1 MNFLEALSISSQPFE
16 VQNSMCA
23 AKFDSLN
30 ITDTTLRDAHQS
42 LIATRLRTEDMLPL
56 ARAIDQA
63 GFFSVEAWGGATFD
77 SCIRFLNDDPWDRLR
92 MLKAELKHTPIQMLL
107 RGQNLVG
114 YRHYPDDVVEKFVE
128 ASARNGVDIFRVF
141 DALNDIRNMKKAME
155 EVKNVGGHLQGAI
168 SYTTSPV
175 HSVATFIDMA
185 QELYTLGCDSICI
198 KDMAGLIMPH
208 DARDLIA
215 GIKKTADVKV
225 CLHSHCTSG
234 VAPLSYQAAIDAGVD
249 ILDTAM
255 SPFAFGT
262 SQPPTES
269 IVASVLG
276 TPRDTGIDLITL
288 RNVRNICREMRE
300 KYEPLFSAITDRVDS
315 DVLIYQ
321 LPGGMISN
329 LVSQLK
335 EQNALDRLDDVFHE
349 VPRVRKDLGYPPLVT
364 PTSQIVGTQAVFNVL
379 MDGERYRNV
388 TREVK
393 DYVLGL
399 YGRSPAPISPE
410 VRALIVGDEEPV
422 TVRPADLLEPIYE
435 QMRAQAVEQGLVT
448 RDEDVLTYILYP
460 SIAPSFLRG
469 ERQAEVIPEAAAP
482 AGPVGVAD
490 FPRSMEVEVDGEI
503 FSVRI
508 VTVEGDSVGASV
520 CTPSA
525 KERIPR
531 GEVAGGVKSNMQ
543 GMVLKVMFPRGS
555 TVKKGDTLIVLEA
568 MKMENPIRS
577 PRDGTVSEIF
587 VDAGDVVQN
596 GDVLMVIE

>member
-1 MNFLEALSISSQPFE
+1 MNFLEALLIYSQPFE

-23 AKFDSLN
+23 AKLDSLN

-56 ARAIDQA
+56 ARAVDEV

-77 SCIRFLNDDPWDRLR
+77 SSIRFLNDDPWERLR
-92 MLKAELKHTPIQMLL
+92 MLKVELKRTPIQMLL

-155 EVKNVGGHLQGAI
+155 EVKNVGAHLQGAI

-185 QELYTLGCDSICI
+185 EELYALGCDSICI

-215 GIKKTADVKV
+215 GIKKAADVKV

-234 VAPLSYQAAIDAGVD
+234 VAPMSYQAAIDAGVD

-255 SPFAFGT
+255 SPFALGT

-269 IVASVLG
+269 VVASVAG
-276 TPRDTGIDLITL
+276 TPRDTGIDLLPL
-288 RNVRNICREMRE
+288 RKVRNICREMRE
-300 KYEPLFSAITDRVDS
+300 KYEPLFNSIADRVDS

-335 EQNALDRLDDVFHE
+335 EQDALDRLDEVFRE
-349 VPRVRKDLGYPPLVT
+349 IPRVREDLGYPPLVT

-388 TREVK
+388 TKEVK
-393 DYVLGL
+393 DYVRGL
-399 YGRSPAPISPE
+399 YGRSPAPIGPE
-410 VRALIVGDEEPV
+410 IQKTIIGDEEPV
-422 TVRPADLLEPIYE
+422 TVRPADLLAPIYE
-435 QMRAQAVEQGLVT
+435 QMKKEAEEQALVT
-448 RDEDVLTYILYP
+448 REEDILTYILYP
-460 SIAPSFLRG
+460 SVAPSFLRG
-469 ERQAEVIPEAAAP
+469 ERKAEAIPEKVH
-482 AGPVGVAD
+482 AGSVGVAEI
-490 FPRSMEVEVDGEI
+490 PRSMEVEVDGEI

-508 VTVEGDSVGASV
+508 ITVEGGSVAAPSV
-520 CTPSA
+520 AAPSPRA
-525 KERIPR
+525 PR
-531 GEVAGGVKSNMQ
+531 GDVAGGVKSNMQ
-543 GMVLKVMFPRGS
+543 GMVLKVMAERGS
-555 TVKKGDTLIVLEA
+555 TVRKGDTLIVLEA
-568 MKMENPIRS
+568 MKMENPIPS

>member
-1 MNFLEALSISSQPFE
+1 
-16 VQNSMCA
+16 MCA
-23 AKFDSLN
+23 AKFDTLH

-56 ARAIDQA
+56 ARAIDEV

-77 SCIRFLNDDPWDRLR
+77 SCIRFLNDDPWERLR
-92 MLKAELKHTPIQMLL
+92 MLKAELKRTPIQMLL

-155 EVKNVGGHLQGAI
+155 EVQNVGAHLQGAI

-175 HSVATFIDMA
+175 HSVASFIDMA
-185 QELYTLGCDSICI
+185 GELYSLGCNSICI

-208 DARDLIA
+208 DARDLIS
-215 GIKKTADVKV
+215 GIKETMDVMV
-225 CLHSHCTSG
+225 NLHSHCTSG

-255 SPFAFGT
+255 SPFALGT

-269 IVASVLG
+269 VVASVIG
-276 TPRDTGIDLITL
+276 TPRDTGIDLLPL
-288 RNVRNICREMRE
+288 RNVRNVCRDMRE
-300 KYEPLFSAITDRVDS
+300 KYEPLFSAIADRVDS

-329 LVSQLK
+329 LISQLK
-335 EQNALDRLDDVFHE
+335 EQNALNRLEE
-349 VPRVRKDLGYPPLVT
+349 VLQEIPRVRKDLGYPPLVT

-388 TREVK
+388 TTEVK
-393 DYVLGL
+393 DYVRGL
-399 YGRSPAPISPE
+399 YGRPPAPISPE
-410 VRALIVGDEEPV
+410 IRELIIDGEEPV
-422 TVRPADLLEPIYE
+422 TVRPADLLAPICG
-435 QMRAQAVEQGLVT
+435 QMCKEATEQGLVT
-448 RDEDVLTYILYP
+448 CDEDVLTYILYP
-460 SIAPSFLRG
+460 SVAPSFLRG
-469 ERQAEVIPEAAAP
+469 ERQAEVIPKPVTAP
-482 AGPVGVAD
+482 AARIAEIPS
-490 FPRSMEVEVDGEI
+490 SMEVEVDGEI

-508 VTVEGDSVGASV
+508 VTVEGSSVTVPGPA
-520 CTPSA
+520 TAPA
-525 KERIPR
+525 GKGRAPR
-531 GEVAGGVKSNMQ
+531 GDIAGGVKSNMQ
-543 GMVLKVMFPRGS
+543 GMVLQVLTQKGS
-555 TVKKGDTLIVLEA
+555 AVRKGDTLIVLEA

-577 PRDGTVSEIF
+577 PRDGRVEEIF
-587 VDAGDVVQN
+587 VNAGDVVQN
-596 GDVLMVIE
+596 GDVLMIIE

>member
-1 MNFLEALSISSQPFE
+1 
-16 VQNSMCA
+16 MCA
-23 AKFDSLN
+23 AKLDSLN

-56 ARAIDQA
+56 ARAVDEV

-77 SCIRFLNDDPWDRLR
+77 SSIRFLNDDPWERLR
-92 MLKAELKHTPIQMLL
+92 MLKVELKRTPIQMLL

-155 EVKNVGGHLQGAI
+155 EVKNVGAHLQGAI

-185 QELYTLGCDSICI
+185 EELYALGCDSICI

-215 GIKKTADVKV
+215 GIKKAADVKV

-234 VAPLSYQAAIDAGVD
+234 VAPMSYQAAIDAGVD

-255 SPFAFGT
+255 SPFALGT

-269 IVASVLG
+269 VVASVAG
-276 TPRDTGIDLITL
+276 TPRDTGIDLLPL
-288 RNVRNICREMRE
+288 RKVRNICREMRE
-300 KYEPLFSAITDRVDS
+300 KYEPLFNSIADRVDS

-335 EQNALDRLDDVFHE
+335 EQDALDRLDEVFRE
-349 VPRVRKDLGYPPLVT
+349 IPRVREDLGYPPLVT

-388 TREVK
+388 TKEVK
-393 DYVLGL
+393 DYVRGL
-399 YGRSPAPISPE
+399 YGRSPAPIGPE
-410 VRALIVGDEEPV
+410 IQKTIIGDEEPV
-422 TVRPADLLEPIYE
+422 TVRPADLLAPIYE
-435 QMRAQAVEQGLVT
+435 QMKKEAEEQALVT
-448 RDEDVLTYILYP
+448 REEDILTYILYP
-460 SIAPSFLRG
+460 SVAPSFLRG
-469 ERQAEVIPEAAAP
+469 ERKAEAIPEKVH
-482 AGPVGVAD
+482 AGSVGVAEI
-490 FPRSMEVEVDGEI
+490 PRSMEVEVDGEI

-508 VTVEGDSVGASV
+508 ITVEGGSVAAPSV
-520 CTPSA
+520 AAPSPRA
-525 KERIPR
+525 PR
-531 GEVAGGVKSNMQ
+531 GDVAGGVKSNMQ
-543 GMVLKVMFPRGS
+543 GMVLKVMAERGS
-555 TVKKGDTLIVLEA
+555 TVRKGDTLIVLEA
-568 MKMENPIRS
+568 MKMENPIPS